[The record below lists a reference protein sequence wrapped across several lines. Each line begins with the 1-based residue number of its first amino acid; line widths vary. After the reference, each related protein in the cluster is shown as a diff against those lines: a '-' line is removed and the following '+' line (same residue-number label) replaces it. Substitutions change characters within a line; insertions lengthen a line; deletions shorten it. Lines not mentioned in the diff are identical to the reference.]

1 MQLSI
6 IVAASENHVIGRN
19 NALIWHL
26 SADLKHFKALTTGH
40 AVIMGRKT
48 FESIGKALPD
58 RRNIVVSRNPEF
70 MAEGGEVTASVEDAL
85 ALVAGEEEVFVI
97 GGGRIYNELWNRADR
112 LYLTRVHIETEG
124 DTFIPPVDRGE
135 WELVK
140 REDFKA
146 DERNEFDYSF
156 LEFCRKSKCQ

>member
-48 FESIGKALPD
+48 FESIGKALPN
-58 RRNIVVSRNPEF
+58 RRNVVISRNPEF
-70 MAEGGEVTASVEDAL
+70 MAEGCEVTASVEDAL

-97 GGGRIYNELWNRADR
+97 GGGRIYNELWSRADR
-112 LYLTRVHIETEG
+112 LYLTRVHTETEG
-124 DTFIPPVDRGE
+124 DTYIPAVDKEE
-135 WELVK
+135 WELVS

-146 DERNEFDYSF
+146 DEKNEFDYSF
-156 LEFCRKSKCQ
+156 LEFCRKNKCQ